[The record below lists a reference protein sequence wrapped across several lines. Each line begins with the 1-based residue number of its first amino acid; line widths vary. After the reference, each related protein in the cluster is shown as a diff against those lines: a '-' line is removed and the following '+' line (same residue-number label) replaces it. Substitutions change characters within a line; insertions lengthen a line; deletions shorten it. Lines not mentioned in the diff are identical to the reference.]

1 MASSYVQKVIRSV
14 KKSNPHQ
21 PEFIQALCEVLESL
35 EPLFEK
41 ETKYQRSGIL
51 ERIVEPERQIM
62 FRVAWTD
69 DKGRVQ
75 VNRGYRIQYNSALGP
90 YKGGLRFHPSVNLSI
105 LKFLGFEQIFK
116 NSLSG
121 LALACVL
128 WLCLTPFSGWLFS
141 SAAALFLAARAAGN
155 SSKTAALMAVIMP
168 ALLYFCIVRGL
179 GWPLPDSLPF
189 RSAL

>member
-1 MASSYVQKVIRSV
+1 MSPRIFAVVPLVCAACWTLLAGVRRGLTLRGADM
-14 KKSNPHQ
+14 PF
-21 PEFIQALCEVLESL
+21 PGPGLWPALAGTGLLLCTLALCFSRTQSVPSPFQ
-35 EPLFEK
+35 PLHDGNM
-41 ETKYQRSGIL
+41 R
-51 ERIVEPERQIM
+51 RAAR
-62 FRVAWTD
+62 
-69 DKGRVQ
+69 
-75 VNRGYRIQYNSALGP
+75 
-90 YKGGLRFHPSVNLSI
+90 
-105 LKFLGFEQIFK
+105 

-168 ALLYFCIVRGL
+168 ALLYFCMVRGL